1 MDEPVIKARNSENT
15 SEETIYVPASK
26 VIQNLG
32 YGYESTATSL
42 NVTDIISYYKK
53 SEQTWYENSY
63 TNAINSIICT
73 KNSDNKDIV
82 QITALNPI
90 ESENVSVKAQI
101 SFSMFLC
108 SFLY

>member
-63 TNAINSIICT
+63 TMRLT
-73 KNSDNKDIV
+73 V
-82 QITALNPI
+82 LFALKI
-90 ESENVSVKAQI
+90 LTIKI
-101 SFSMFLC
+101 
-108 SFLY
+108 

>member
-42 NVTDIISYYKK
+42 NVTDIISYYKNQSRHGMK
-53 SEQTWYENSY
+53 
-63 TNAINSIICT
+63 
-73 KNSDNKDIV
+73 
-82 QITALNPI
+82 TATLMRLTVLFALKI
-90 ESENVSVKAQI
+90 LTIKI
-101 SFSMFLC
+101 
-108 SFLY
+108 